1 MQNNE
6 QKKKEKEEEPI
17 TIIMNYEQNIQN
29 YKCSLNDSLEK
40 YVLQF
45 AKLYNINYSYI
56 YALYNS
62 NSLYGLNFK
71 QHISEIITEPDKKEK
86 RMSLL
91 IYIFTEMNKTDL
103 DEIRIILAIES
114 IEIIKYKGE
123 RRESI
128 LDIIKYKQNPEFKL
142 DINNFIFKYK
152 DIEIDS
158 NQKFDDIAS
167 KEDKKNLHITII
179 ANYKIP
185 LIVEFV
191 NKKNRQYYKC
201 FLKDKI
207 SDYVNGYLYYNKI
220 DINDCDLYYENK
232 KFENYQYKIFYE
244 ILSKDKIQK
253 AISGENIINHIKN
266 FESSDN
272 LNKTNTPIV
281 NDKEKRVD
289 TIIPVLQT
297 QEKKIKIRIKVV
309 LKCCIVR
316 CCRSICQS
324 CKKCKREISCCCNKQ
339 CCSNCCKSCKAK
351 VCTIISIL
359 IGLVILFCVYG
370 LPNIINKKK

>member
-29 YKCSLNDSLEK
+29 YQCYLNDSLEK

-128 LDIIKYKQNPEFKL
+128 LDIIKYKQNPKFKL

>member
-128 LDIIKYKQNPEFKL
+128 LDIIKYKQNPKFKL

-339 CCSNCCKSCKAK
+339 CCSNCCKSCKTK
-351 VCTIISIL
+351 VGTIISIL

>member
-29 YKCSLNDSLEK
+29 YKCCLNDSLEK

-128 LDIIKYKQNPEFKL
+128 LDIIKYKQNPKFKL

-339 CCSNCCKSCKAK
+339 CCSNCCKSCKTK
-351 VCTIISIL
+351 VGTIISIL

>member
-29 YKCSLNDSLEK
+29 YICYLNDSLEK

-128 LDIIKYKQNPEFKL
+128 LDIIKYKQNPKFKL

-339 CCSNCCKSCKAK
+339 CCSNCCKSCKTK
-351 VCTIISIL
+351 VGTIISIL

>member
-29 YKCSLNDSLEK
+29 YICYLNDSLEK

-128 LDIIKYKQNPEFKL
+128 LDIIKYKQNPKFKL

-324 CKKCKREISCCCNKQ
+324 CKKCRREISCCCNKQ

-370 LPNIINKKK
+370 LPNIIKKKK

>member
-29 YKCSLNDSLEK
+29 YICYLNDSLEK

-128 LDIIKYKQNPEFKL
+128 LDIIKYKQNPKFKL

-297 QEKKIKIRIKVV
+297 
-309 LKCCIVR
+309 
-316 CCRSICQS
+316 
-324 CKKCKREISCCCNKQ
+324 
-339 CCSNCCKSCKAK
+339 
-351 VCTIISIL
+351 
-359 IGLVILFCVYG
+359 
-370 LPNIINKKK
+370 

>member
-128 LDIIKYKQNPEFKL
+128 LDIIKYKQNPKFKL

-339 CCSNCCKSCKAK
+339 CCSNCCKSCKTK

>member
-29 YKCSLNDSLEK
+29 YKCYLNDSLEI

-128 LDIIKYKQNPEFKL
+128 LDIIKYKQNPKFKL

>member
-128 LDIIKYKQNPEFKL
+128 LDIIKYKQNPKFKL

>member
-128 LDIIKYKQNPEFKL
+128 LDIIKYKQNPKFKL

-289 TIIPVLQT
+289 TIIPVHQT

>member
-29 YKCSLNDSLEK
+29 YICYLNDSLEK

-128 LDIIKYKQNPEFKL
+128 LDIIKYKQNPKFKL

>member
-29 YKCSLNDSLEK
+29 YKCLLNDSLEK

-128 LDIIKYKQNPEFKL
+128 LDIIKYKQNPKFKL

>member
-29 YKCSLNDSLEK
+29 YKCCLNDSLEK

-128 LDIIKYKQNPEFKL
+128 LDIIKYKQNPKFKL

>member
-29 YKCSLNDSLEK
+29 YICYLNDSLEK

-128 LDIIKYKQNPEFKL
+128 LDIIKYKKNPKFKL